1 MNWTAIGAI
10 GELIGAL
17 AVVITLIFL
26 AVQLRHGS
34 RSLDESNRLNRVGAV
49 DRHNDTISRW
59 RGRMMENEDLAR
71 IWLAATR
78 DEALTE
84 LETFRM
90 NNLFV
95 DFTNTQRS
103 NFVRAK
109 AVGEDGLAELAALSV
124 AVEIRNSKRMLEA
137 WRLTVLHCEESRM
150 VAAALYKSLY
160 EISYHVGIDYVLVV
174 ARKPVDRLYKSMQF
188 IEALNGQKLALKN
201 TLNLPHGLF
210 YLPVRE
216 ADALWQLAQCPLY
229 PFMALTRHPDIE
241 IDLEEVHRRFHQLTQ
256 LNGGE
261 ALPTI

>member
-137 WRLTVLHCEESRM
+137 WRTSR
-150 VAAALYKSLY
+150 
-160 EISYHVGIDYVLVV
+160 
-174 ARKPVDRLYKSMQF
+174 
-188 IEALNGQKLALKN
+188 
-201 TLNLPHGLF
+201 
-210 YLPVRE
+210 
-216 ADALWQLAQCPLY
+216 
-229 PFMALTRHPDIE
+229 PFMDLVAKDFVTKVNELVEKNDLPQHRFGVELLPDKFAKSRDIQ
-241 IDLEEVHRRFHQLTQ
+241 DQ
-256 LNGGE
+256 
-261 ALPTI
+261 A